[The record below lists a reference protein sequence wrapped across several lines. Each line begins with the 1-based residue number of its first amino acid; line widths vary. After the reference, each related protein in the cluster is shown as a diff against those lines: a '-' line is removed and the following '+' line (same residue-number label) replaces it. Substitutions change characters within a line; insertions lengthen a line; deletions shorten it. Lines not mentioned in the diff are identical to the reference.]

1 MSLRTQFS
9 YYHMVNLRDLFP
21 LGSTDIR
28 KDCLKFASLT
38 AIRPQTRTRVD
49 GLRAILCRGLKLKYE
64 AVSRDG

>member
-28 KDCLKFASLT
+28 KDCLKFCFAYRDASSN
-38 AIRPQTRTRVD
+38 AYPR
-49 GLRAILCRGLKLKYE
+49 
-64 AVSRDG
+64 